1 MLYLCMDFYKNGGK
15 MQWYNDDIEQERRN
29 EKSAHQF
36 HRKRVA
42 ALAGRDG
49 QVCASVYSVAVGILV
64 SC

>member
-1 MLYLCMDFYKNGGK
+1 MDFYKNGGK

-42 ALAGRDG
+42 VLAGRAK

>member
-1 MLYLCMDFYKNGGK
+1 MDFYKNGGK

-49 QVCASVYSVAVGILV
+49 QVCASVCSVAVGILV
-64 SC
+64 PC

>member
-1 MLYLCMDFYKNGGK
+1 

-36 HRKRVA
+36 HRKRAA

-64 SC
+64 PC